1 MAEDPRIDTV
11 RKIFAAWSSGD
22 ADAPEQYFHPDAV
35 LDDIEGGAHHGWP
48 AIRAFFAAGL
58 VGAPDLELIPEKFW
72 TNETGV
78 ALTWT
83 MSATV
88 THDRFGPQARGKKW
102 SSPGMSFLEFD
113 GDKVRLE
120 VDYHTRSQV
129 TKSLKV

>member
-1 MAEDPRIDTV
+1 MAEDPRIQTV
-11 RKIFAAWSSGD
+11 RDIFAAWSSGD
-22 ADAPEQYFHPDAV
+22 ADAPEKYFHADAV

-48 AIRAFFAAGL
+48 SIRAFFAAGL
-58 VGAPDLELIPEKFW
+58 VHYPDLILIPEKFW
-72 TNETGV
+72 LNDTGV

-88 THDRFGPQARGKKW
+88 TGDQFGAQTKGKKW
-102 SSPGMSFLEFD
+102 SSPGMSFIDFD

-129 TKSLKV
+129 TKSLGL